1 MTSLVS
7 AFYTR
12 LRTSV
17 SDETFLQQLVRVG
30 VLVQFESLL
39 SCYGDEMGML
49 EDMAVG
55 VADLAHVTLRVKMA
69 DSADDIMP
77 VIVGN
82 RFE

>member
-1 MTSLVS
+1 MT

-17 SDETFLQQLVRVG
+17 NDETFLQQLVRVG